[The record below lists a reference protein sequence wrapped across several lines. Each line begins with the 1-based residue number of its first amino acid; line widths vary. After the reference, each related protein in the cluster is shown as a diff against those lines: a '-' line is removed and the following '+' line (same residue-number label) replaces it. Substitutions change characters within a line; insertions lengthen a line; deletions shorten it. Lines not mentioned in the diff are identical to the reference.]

1 MIKPTPNKNSRKKK
15 LKQQHLSLSKQA
27 VVKQKLL
34 SAKADTC
41 TLPGYTD
48 IFFKGY
54 IQMKIPISFNDNS
67 DKKNTLY
74 NLPATGMAFQ
84 REIIKVNE
92 QPLIQGNKNVINA
105 INIVWIVA
113 RISRT
118 SQSVILYWTTGWK
131 WGKEKHG
138 GFVNWAFLFPFG
150 VNCVILLT

>member
-92 QPLIQGNKNVINA
+92 QPLIQGNKNAMDAN
-105 INIVWIVA
+105 NIVWICWDIQDFSECYFV
-113 RISRT
+113 
-118 SQSVILYWTTGWK
+118 LNDK
-131 WGKEKHG
+131 LKNDEKNNMENRQLS
-138 GFVNWAFLFPFG
+138 FTFPLAL
-150 VNCVILLT
+150 NCVFLLT

>member
-74 NLPATGMAFQ
+74 NLPATGMAIQ

-92 QPLIQGNKNVINA
+92 QPLIQGNKNAMDA

-118 SQSVILYWTTGWK
+118 SQSVILYWTTSWK
-131 WGKEKHG
+131 MMKRTTWKIG
-138 GFVNWAFLFPFG
+138 NWALPFLLHWIVFFS
-150 VNCVILLT
+150 